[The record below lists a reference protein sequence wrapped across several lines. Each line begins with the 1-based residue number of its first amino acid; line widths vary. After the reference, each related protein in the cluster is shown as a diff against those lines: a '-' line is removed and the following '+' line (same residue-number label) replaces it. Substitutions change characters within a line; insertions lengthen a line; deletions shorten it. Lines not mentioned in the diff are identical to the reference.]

1 MNHEVTFYTRA
12 NCPLCEKAYAA
23 VREAIALHQLPV
35 RVTVTNIDTDAALRA
50 RLTDDVP
57 VIYVDGVEAFRHRVT
72 ADAFAAYIRDSSGPA
87 SRSSLVDE
95 MCIPCTGGV
104 PPVHGTELAALTT
117 SLSGGWRAVEE
128 HHLEKELTVPALAP

>member
-95 MCIPCTGGV
+95 MCIPCTGGR
-104 PPVHGTELAALTT
+104 PPLHGPEVGRPTKTL
-117 SLSGGWRAVEE
+117 GGRWRRVEE
-128 HHLEKELTVPALAP
+128 PPLVK